1 MTVIIKKQEE
11 LEALIRGGNII
22 INDNLVI
29 ECDINIEAH
38 ISAIDITARDIN
50 AWNIKA
56 RNIDAFDI
64 KAMKIDA
71 RNIFYYAVCYAY
83 INIKCKS
90 IKGRRKN
97 SKHFCLDGKIVFK
110 EEEILDNF
118 EKVFN
123 ETEKFTEAVE
133 KAFDTIPE
141 GYLHDKS

>member
-22 INDNLVI
+22 INDDLVI

-38 ISAIDITARDIN
+38 IKAR
-50 AWNIKA
+50 NIKA
-56 RNIDAFDI
+56 RNI

-90 IKGRRKN
+90 IKGGRKN